1 MFSEITF
8 SKVKAEIQAYLQS
21 TYNKA
26 GVLFTPSS
34 PYGQILSVIENLFQL
49 SILYLKNTIKQVS
62 LLEPTSINE
71 RMIKNSAILAGHLPT
86 RAISATG
93 TLKLSL
99 NSTTIIQND
108 ISGGKITLYN
118 RQTLKNKTNGLYY
131 SVNLGIDKQLYN
143 VSNSNTIYMNIIQ
156 GRWVKTTF
164 TGDGSSSQSF
174 TITLRGN
181 QEVENF
187 NYEVLVN
194 GTIWET
200 KTHITDL
207 LPNENAC
214 VVRSGIDGGI
224 DILFGNNDFGGI
236 PPLSSNIEIYYISS
250 DGQNGNIFRRTP
262 NDWIFIDSAT
272 DGLGNSIDLAKFF
285 NIDIYTD
292 INFGADKESI
302 LFTRSIVPIS
312 SNNFVVGTVQQFA
325 YQIKKLGVFSHV
337 NAYLKNGVVYIIA
350 VPNISLFNNANGN
363 YFNISLSAFMLDNYE
378 KSKIIKYLQSG
389 GNILLS
395 QKLVIDTPVLSLYVI
410 NIFVIT
416 YSDSI
421 MDNVNSEITNALST
435 YFLSLS
441 SNSAINGRIPVS
453 SVISILS
460 SINDINSVN
469 ISFVSKKNEDYHSAA
484 MIADQNRRNQYAD
497 PTLLSASRPSLT
509 YNPNT
514 TLGLDGSLGD
524 ILFEANEVPVI
535 RGGWYD
541 RNNNYYSDDIN
552 SNVLKTVNII
562 NIGTVQRN

>member
-26 GVLFTPSS
+26 GVLFTTAS

-49 SILYLKNTIKQVS
+49 SVLYLKNVIKNVS
-62 LLEPTSINE
+62 LLDKTSINE

-86 RAISATG
+86 RAISASG

-99 NSTTIIQND
+99 NSTTVIQND

-118 RQTLKNKTNGLYY
+118 KQTLKNKTNGLYY
-131 SVNLGIDKQLYN
+131 SVNLGVDKQLYN
-143 VSNSNTIYMNIIQ
+143 INNSSTIYMQITQ
-156 GRWVKTTF
+156 GRWSKTIF
-164 TGDGSSSQSF
+164 TGDGSISQSF
-174 TITLRGN
+174 TITLRGA

-200 KTHITDL
+200 KTAITDL
-207 LPNENAC
+207 LPNENSC
-214 VVRSGIDGGI
+214 VLRSGIDGGI

-236 PPLSSNIEIYYISS
+236 PPLSSTIEVYYIIS

-262 NDWIFIDSAT
+262 NDWIFVDSAT
-272 DGLGNSIDLAKFF
+272 DGLGNSIDITKYF
-285 NIDIYTD
+285 NVDIYTD
-292 INFGADKESI
+292 INFGANAENI
-302 LFTRSIVPIS
+302 LFTKSIVPVS

-350 VPNISLFNNANGN
+350 VPNINLFKNSNSS

-395 QKLVIDTPVLSLYVI
+395 QKIVIDTPVLSLYVI
-410 NIFVIT
+410 NVFVIT
-416 YSDSI
+416 YSDAV
-421 MDNVNSEITNALST
+421 MDNVNSEIIDALST

-441 SNSAINGRIPVS
+441 STDAINGRIPVS
-453 SVISILS
+453 SIISILS
-460 SINDINSVN
+460 AINDINSVN
-469 ISFVSKKNEDYHSAA
+469 ISFVSKKNEDYHNAA

-497 PTLLSASRPSLT
+497 PTLLNISRPSLT

-514 TLGLDGSLGD
+514 TLGLDQSLGD
-524 ILFEANEVPVI
+524 ILFEPNEVPVI

-541 RNNNYYSDDIN
+541 RNSNYYSDDIN
-552 SNVLKTVNII
+552 SNVLKTVNIV